1 MPQGVLRQ
9 GRPQVLLKNNPMNP
23 IHTFQNED
31 HAQYFSRAM
40 NAWGGRRNEG
50 QPVVFREGK
59 TVYLRPEFSS
69 KESMREFTYQLQ
81 AFSADQ

>member
-1 MPQGVLRQ
+1 
-9 GRPQVLLKNNPMNP
+9 
-23 IHTFQNED
+23 
-31 HAQYFSRAM
+31 M